1 MIVLSKVTNFYLIFR
16 IYSSLLKTNYLNF
29 LIRIL
34 QTLHIVE
41 WDSGFQSPLTILFST
56 DLRV

>member
-16 IYSSLLKTNYLNF
+16 IFSSLLKTKLFNF
-29 LIRIL
+29 QIRIL

-41 WDSGFQSPLTILFST
+41 WDSGYQSPLTILFST